1 MGPLLR
7 LSEQGHLPD
16 GAAVVDEGHLESDVA
31 AHLSSQNFHAYY
43 LRGLWPLRA
52 LDSDLVVVDMGKGL
66 VDHRLLVVCAER
78 HILDQSLPLLVVL
91 GHYVLILLVINCP
104 ILLIEEYL
112 VFHNQNIFIDSVA
125 FLVNFL
131 SLDQRQIVQEYLTQI
146 VSVLIFKQLD
156 ISLHERQ
163 QVLEVQIKRKLRAG
177 FVFKCDHTQ
186 DVLHRCFAF
195 LFGLG
200 VLCKAR
206 YILLNGALSIGLL
219 CEVIAL

>member
-1 MGPLLR
+1 MGPLLC

-16 GAAVVDEGHLESDVA
+16 STAVVDEGHLESDVA
-31 AHLSSQNFHAYY
+31 THLSSQNFHAYD
-43 LRGLWPLRA
+43 LRDIWPLGA

-78 HILDQSLPLLVVL
+78 HVLDQTLSLLVVL

-104 ILLIEEYL
+104 VLLIEEYF
-112 VFHNQNIFIDSVA
+112 VFHNQNIFIDCVA

-177 FVFKCDHTQ
+177 FVFKCDHSQ
-186 DVLHRCFAF
+186 DVLHRCLAF
-195 LFGLG
+195 LFGLS

-206 YILLNGALSIGLL
+206 YILLNGVLGMG
-219 CEVIAL
+219 